1 MKCPYCGSD
10 DDRVLDSRL
19 AQAGE
24 AVRRRREC
32 AVCHKRFTTYEYVE
46 RTALMVEKRDGRHEP
61 YSRQKLLNGVLLAL
75 RKRPVSRAEAERFVD
90 SVEAGMAEE
99 YRLEI
104 TSRELG
110 EIVLEKLRALDP
122 VAYVRFAS
130 VYRKF
135 ENAEQFVSEL
145 HNIRKGG
152 SRVRSGT

>member
-1 MKCPYCGSD
+1 M
-10 DDRVLDSRL
+10 
-19 AQAGE
+19 
-24 AVRRRREC
+24 
-32 AVCHKRFTTYEYVE
+32 
-46 RTALMVEKRDGRHEP
+46 
-61 YSRQKLLNGVLLAL
+61 
-75 RKRPVSRAEAERFVD
+75 SRAEAEQFVD

-99 YRLEI
+99 YRLAI

-110 EIVLEKLRALDP
+110 EIVLEKLRDLDP

-130 VYRKF
+130 VYRQF